1 MINPIRRYAMA
12 IMLAL
17 VALGATQASAQT
29 ERKAGHVIIIGVDGL
44 SPDGIS
50 KAKTPIM
57 DDMMEKGSWTM
68 NARGVLPTTSS
79 ANWASIL
86 TGVGP
91 EQHGVTSNDWRVGE
105 FNIPT
110 SVTGSGNFFPSIFQL
125 LRDRQ
130 PGWKIG
136 SIYNWAGFADLYDRR
151 FVDHDA
157 HGETEEATT
166 QLAVDYILRDKPDF
180 LFIHLDNIDHIGHS
194 VGHGTPA
201 YYEAVEQV
209 DARIGRI
216 RQATI
221 DAGIARDT
229 VIIVTSDHGGVGKGH
244 GGETLAEI
252 EVPWIIYGK
261 GIRSG
266 NKLDLPINTFDTP
279 ATSAWL
285 LGVEVPYA
293 WIGRPVKAIL
303 HSEAKPD
310 QAYRTS
316 SFYAA
321 PVIEPEAS
329 GNDPAGGLF
338 VGRPAQMTIRNPN
351 TVGEVHYTL
360 DGSLPTIASAI
371 YAGPVR
377 ISNSTIARAT
387 LFVEGKAASVPAT
400 GYFRVLDRDKAATA
414 GVRYS
419 VYLLPEEPARLPDF
433 SRLTPVA
440 SGETHEFSIDDL
452 PLPRDNN
459 VAAVFEGFI
468 RIATPG
474 TYRFSL
480 ASDDGSKLYIGG
492 KAVVDND
499 GQHGVLPASGSVEL
513 KPGTHPIRVEYFN
526 AGGGSWLGAYIE
538 GPAIPR
544 QLIDPNLLSKI

>member
-1 MINPIRRYAMA
+1 MIYPIRRYAIA
-12 IMLAL
+12 VALAV
-17 VALGATQASAQT
+17 VALGTAQASAQT
-29 ERKAGHVIIIGVDGL
+29 ERKVGHVIIIGVDGL
-44 SPDGIS
+44 SPDGIA

-57 DDMMEKGSWTM
+57 DDMMAKGSWTM
-68 NARGVLPTTSS
+68 TARGVLPTTSS

-105 FNIPT
+105 FEIPT
-110 SVTGSGNFFPSIFQL
+110 SVTGSGNFFPSVFQV
-125 LRDRQ
+125 LRDQQ
-130 PGWKIG
+130 PGLKIG

-157 HGETEEATT
+157 HGATEEATT
-166 QLAVDYILRDKPDF
+166 QLAIDHIRSARPDF

-194 VGHGTPA
+194 VGHATPQ

-221 DAGIARDT
+221 DAEISDDT

-244 GGETLAEI
+244 GGITLAEI

-261 GIRSG
+261 DIRRG
-266 NKLDLPINTFDTP
+266 NKLDLPINTFDIP

-285 LGVEVPYA
+285 LGAEAPYA

-303 HSEAKPD
+303 QGEATPE
-310 QAYRTS
+310 QGYRTS

-321 PVIEPEAS
+321 PVIGPEAS
-329 GNDPAGGLF
+329 GNNPAGGLF
-338 VGRPAQMTIRNPN
+338 VGRAAQMTIHNPN
-351 TVGEVHYTL
+351 AVGEVRYTL
-360 DGSLPTIASAI
+360 DGSLPTIASTL
-371 YAGPVR
+371 YARPVG
-377 ISNSTIARAT
+377 ISDSTIVRAA
-387 LFVEGKAASVPAT
+387 LFVDGKAASVPAT
-400 GYFRVLDRDKAATA
+400 GYFRVLDADKAETSK
-414 GVRYS
+414 VRYS
-419 VYLLPEEPARLPDF
+419 VYLLSEEPARLPVF
-433 SRLTPVA
+433 SHLTPVA
-440 SGETHEFSIDDL
+440 SGETHELSIDNL
-452 PLPRDNN
+452 PLPREYN
-459 VAAVFEGFI
+459 VAVVFEGVI
-468 RIATPG
+468 QIEAPG

-499 GQHGVLPASGSVEL
+499 GQHGVVPASGSITLE
-513 KPGTHPIRVEYFN
+513 PGSHPIRVEYFN
-526 AGGGSWLGAYIE
+526 AGGGSWLGSYIE
-538 GPAIPR
+538 GPGIPR
-544 QLIDPNLLSKI
+544 QLIDPNILSRR